1 MSKCPLC
8 QEEDSFPHS
17 SESSKSRTQNAQQ
30 KAPTTYRV
38 CTSTTSYLNQLLER
52 WLNVRNLNQT
62 HQQHQP
68 ANC

>member
-30 KAPTTYRV
+30 KAPTTYEYES
-38 CTSTTSYLNQLLER
+38 TSTTYNLILER
-52 WLNVRNLNQT
+52 WSNVRNLNQT